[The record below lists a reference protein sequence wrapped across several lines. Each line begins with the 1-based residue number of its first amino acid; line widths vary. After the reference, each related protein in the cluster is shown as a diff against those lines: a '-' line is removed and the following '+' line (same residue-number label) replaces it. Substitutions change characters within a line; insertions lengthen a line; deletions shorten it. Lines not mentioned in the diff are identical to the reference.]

1 MTSVRE
7 SIRRLF
13 TPVQPLPAGLYHYQ
27 APQEDLRNYRLH
39 LRLEP
44 DGTGVLIVNAATVL
58 HLNRTAAEYAFH
70 RVQNHPTDQAVRS
83 VASRYRVNEQQVQ
96 KDYQEFLEKIDTLI
110 DTPDLDPVT
119 YLGFDRQ
126 KPFTGEI
133 TAPYRLDCALTYLL
147 PESADPGAAPAKRVT
162 RELSTAEWQT
172 VLDKAWQVGIPH
184 IVFTGGEPTLR
195 QDLVDLIQYAEEH
208 GQVTGLITDGL
219 RLSETAYLQELLL
232 TGLDHLQIVLDS
244 ENPVAWEAV
253 RNAIQADIF
262 AAVHLTVTAENHAG
276 IPGLLERLASMGLA
290 NISLS
295 AASTDLSAELESA
308 REAAADHDLSLV
320 WNLPVPY
327 SALNPIDLEVE
338 GSLIP
343 AGAGRAW
350 LYVEPDGDVL
360 PTQGLTRV
368 LGNFLTNSWEEI
380 WRRVEK

>member
-13 TPVQPLPAGLYHYQ
+13 TPVQPLPPGNYHYQ
-27 APQEDLRNYRLH
+27 APQEDPRNYRLH

-44 DGTGVLIVNAATVL
+44 DGNGILIVNAATVL

-70 RVQNHPTDQAVRS
+70 LVQNHPTEHAVRS
-83 VASRYRVNEQQVQ
+83 VASRYRVNEKQVY
-96 KDYQEFLEKIDTLI
+96 KDYQDFQERIDTLI
-110 DTPDLDPVT
+110 ETPDLDPVT

-133 TAPYRLDCALTYLL
+133 TAPYRLDCALTYHL
-147 PESADPGAAPAKRVT
+147 PESTDPGAAPLKRVT
-162 RELSTAEWQT
+162 RELSTAEWQA

-195 QDLVDLIQYAEEH
+195 QDLVELIQYAENH

-219 RLSETAYLQELLL
+219 RLAETAYLDELLL
-232 TGLDHLQIVLDS
+232 TGLDHLQIILYPED
-244 ENPVAWEAV
+244 PVAWEAV

-262 AAVHLTVTAENHAG
+262 AAVHLTVTPDNHKE
-276 IPGLLERLASMGLA
+276 IPALLERLASMGLA

-295 AASTDLSAELESA
+295 ASSPELSAELEAA
-308 REAAADHDLSLV
+308 REAAANQDLSLV

-327 SALNPIDLEVE
+327 SALNPVSLEVE
-338 GSLIP
+338 GGLIP

-360 PTQGLTRV
+360 PSQGLTRV

-380 WRRVEK
+380 WRRNEN